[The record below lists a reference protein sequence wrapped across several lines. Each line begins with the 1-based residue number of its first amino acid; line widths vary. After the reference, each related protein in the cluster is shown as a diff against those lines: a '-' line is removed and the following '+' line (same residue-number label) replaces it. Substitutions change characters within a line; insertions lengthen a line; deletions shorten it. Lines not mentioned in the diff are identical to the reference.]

1 MLREAPAMSAK
12 AKPDISGLEQADLSS
27 LRLQE
32 MTPAQRAE
40 LLRRYTA
47 FVKHFHSISDE
58 NETKAPVRKWIPGER
73 G

>member
-1 MLREAPAMSAK
+1 MAP
-12 AKPDISGLEQADLSS
+12 KPNLVPTDLEQADLSS
-27 LRLQE
+27 LRLQD

-47 FVKHFHSISDE
+47 FVKHFGTMPE
-58 NETKAPVRKWIPGER
+58 EPETKAPIRKWVPGER

>member
-1 MLREAPAMSAK
+1 MAANAN
-12 AKPDISGLEQADLSS
+12 PDFSGLEQADLST
-27 LRLQE
+27 LRLQD

-47 FVKHFHSISDE
+47 FVKHFGATPE
-58 NETKAPVRKWIPGER
+58 ETETKAPVRKWIPGER

>member
-1 MLREAPAMSAK
+1 MA
-12 AKPDISGLEQADLSS
+12 AKPNPAATELEQADLSS
-27 LRLQE
+27 LRLQD

-47 FVKHFHSISDE
+47 FVKHFGTTPE
-58 NETKAPVRKWIPGER
+58 ETETKAPVRKWIPGER